1 MVDIEIPQ
9 DEADALIQMPKYRI
23 NNDTWHFPGRGRSI
37 NIPLQSEDKRNN
49 FLLDLWRSRL
59 ELHKITYQNRSHQV
73 IILVRLDLT
82 GKPHKNPDDEIL
94 TGPHIHIYQEGY
106 ADKWAYPVSSDSFSD
121 LTDQWQTLK
130 DFMTY
135 CNIVKEPNIIAGIE

>member
-1 MVDIEIPQ
+1 MADIEISQ
-9 DEADALIQMPKYRI
+9 DEADALIQIPKYRV
-23 NNDTWHFPGRGRSI
+23 NDDVWHFPGRGHSI
-37 NIPLQSEDKRNN
+37 NIPLLSEDKRNN
-49 FLLDLWRSRL
+49 FLLDVGRGRL
-59 ELHKITYQNRSHQV
+59 DLNKITYQNRVHQM

-82 GKPHKNPDDEIL
+82 GTPHKNPDDVII

-121 LTDQWQTLK
+121 LTDQWKTLT

>member
-1 MVDIEIPQ
+1 MAEIEITQ
-9 DEADALIQMPKYRI
+9 DEADAFIQMPKFRV
-23 NNDTWHFPGRGRSI
+23 NDDAWHFPGRGRSI
-37 NIPLQSEDKRNN
+37 NIPLLSEDKRNN
-49 FLLDLWRSRL
+49 FMLDLWRGRL
-59 ELHKITYQNRSHQV
+59 ELNKITYQNRVHQM

-82 GKPHKNPDDEIL
+82 GTLHKNPDDEVII
-94 TGPHIHIYQEGY
+94 GPHIHLYQEGY
-106 ADKWAYPVSSDSFSD
+106 ADKWAYPVSPDSFSN

>member
-1 MVDIEIPQ
+1 MVDIEISQ
-9 DEADALIQMPKYRI
+9 EEANALIQMPKYRL
-23 NNDTWHFPGRGRSI
+23 NDNTWHFPGRGTSI
-37 NIPLQSEDKRNN
+37 NIPLLSEDKRNN
-49 FLLDLWRSRL
+49 FILDLWRSRL
-59 ELHKITYQNRSHQV
+59 ELNKITYQNRAHQM

-82 GKPHKNPDDEIL
+82 GKPHKNPDDEIIS
-94 TGPHIHIYQEGY
+94 GPHIHLYREGY
-106 ADKWAYPVSSDSFSD
+106 ADKWADPVTSDSFSD

>member
-9 DEADALIQMPKYRI
+9 GEADALIQMSKYRV
-23 NNDTWHFPGRGRSI
+23 NDDVWHFPGRGRSI

-59 ELHKITYQNRSHQV
+59 ELNKITYQNRAHQM
-73 IILVRLDLT
+73 IILIRLDLT
-82 GKPHKNPDDEIL
+82 GKPHKNPDDEVL
-94 TGPHIHIYQEGY
+94 TGPHIHLYQEGY
-106 ADKWAYPVSSDSFSD
+106 ADKWAYLVSSDSFSD

-135 CNIVKEPNIIAGIE
+135 CNIVQEPNIIAGIE